1 MAKTIFIDGDPSLG
15 ITGTIVSAAFLNALN
30 THRHDGVDED
40 GHGALDYAVSTGAA
54 GAYVIELTPAL
65 AAQVPGIP
73 ISFKA
78 NHENAGAVTLKID
91 DLDAVAIKD
100 GAGNDLLAGNIKSGQ
115 IVVVAYDGTYFQML
129 SVPGSG
135 FTPVGEVIMWPNEDP
150 PDGWLECD
158 GASLPRDTYATLFAV
173 LSTLYGAADG
183 DHFNLPDYRGRF
195 LRGWAHGSA
204 NDPDR
209 ATRTVPSATGATI
222 TAGDHVGTEQADEL
236 KEHDHEG
243 LPTYQTATNLGSS
256 SVGYWRIDSA
266 SQTAKT
272 AATGGNETRPINTDI
287 MFCIKY

>member
-1 MAKTIFIDGDPSLG
+1 MAKTVFIDGDPSLG
-15 ITGTIVSAAFLNALN
+15 IAGTIVNAAFLNALN
-30 THRHDGVDED
+30 NHRHDGLDQD
-40 GHGALDYAVSTGAA
+40 GHGVLDYAVSTGAA

-65 AAQVPGIP
+65 AAQVPGMP
-73 ISFKA
+73 IFFKA

-115 IVVVAYDGTYFQML
+115 VVVVAYDGTYFQML

-158 GASLPRDTYATLFAV
+158 GASLSRETYATLFAV
-173 LSTLYGAADG
+173 LGTLYGAADET
-183 DHFNLPDYRGRF
+183 HFNLPDYRGRF

-209 ATRTVPSATGATI
+209 AARTAPTATGATI
-222 TAGDHVGTEQADEL
+222 VAGDHVGTEQADEVEAHTHTGGPV
-236 KEHDHEG
+236 KQS
-243 LPTYQTATNLGSS
+243 TTAAGSATTS
-256 SVGYWRIDSA
+256 YWRIDSNGDA
-266 SQTAKT
+266 ESGS
-272 AATGGNETRPINTDI
+272 TGGNETRPVNSNV